1 MNTFLTYT
9 TTILI
14 TICGLDF
21 MLFFWLSEVS
31 SEILLISF
39 LVFMLNMFS
48 EGYKNEITN

>member
-1 MNTFLTYT
+1 MNTFLLYT

-14 TICGLDF
+14 TICGIDF

-31 SEILLISF
+31 AEILLISF
-39 LVFMLNMFS
+39 IVFMLNMFH